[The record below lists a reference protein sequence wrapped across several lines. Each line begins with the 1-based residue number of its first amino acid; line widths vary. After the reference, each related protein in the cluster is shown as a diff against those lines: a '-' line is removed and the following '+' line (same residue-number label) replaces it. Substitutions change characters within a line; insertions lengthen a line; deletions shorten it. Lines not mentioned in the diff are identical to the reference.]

1 MIVEGLTKQHYPFY
15 NVARDSPVTKSCRT
29 KRGKIFIKALS
40 GRVAEIETKDDLKNP
55 RLQDT
60 TSRPTTAEPGKR
72 KGHAKPKSLLLLT
85 PEKGATQRVSTM
97 KIRKT
102 LSVKPTGQRRIHLF
116 IFPDAHHLLIC
127 YFVLLYRKNSTIPCV
142 HQQSTR
148 VFRDGPLA
156 SLSCGTSVWKA
167 ESVCVEYRVYW
178 LFFRQMSQARQ
189 SERLTA
195 VFTLFCV
202 LFVWFMYV
210 SWMKEVRRC
219 VLCDYPRG
227 WRCQT
232 VFSIAVRKHAGSVR
246 ANVYCYMC
254 IPLVLL

>member
-1 MIVEGLTKQHYPFY
+1 MIVEGLTKQNYPFY

-40 GRVAEIETKDDLKNP
+40 GRVAEIETKDDLQNP

-156 SLSCGTSVWKA
+156 SLSCGTSV
-167 ESVCVEYRVYW
+167 
-178 LFFRQMSQARQ
+178 
-189 SERLTA
+189 
-195 VFTLFCV
+195 
-202 LFVWFMYV
+202 
-210 SWMKEVRRC
+210 
-219 VLCDYPRG
+219 
-227 WRCQT
+227 
-232 VFSIAVRKHAGSVR
+232 
-246 ANVYCYMC
+246 
-254 IPLVLL
+254 